1 MAKANYEL
9 KTEGALF
16 ETGRS
21 LRDLNRLYPKPT
33 LMEHY
38 VSSMQF
44 VDPNDVTGQV
54 YPGFEIP
61 LPPLPPQKN

>member
-1 MAKANYEL
+1 
-9 KTEGALF
+9 
-16 ETGRS
+16 
-21 LRDLNRLYPKPT
+21 
-33 LMEHY
+33 MEHY

-61 LPPLPPQKN
+61 LPPLPPQKKLGGKTFRI

>member
-1 MAKANYEL
+1 
-9 KTEGALF
+9 
-16 ETGRS
+16 
-21 LRDLNRLYPKPT
+21 
-33 LMEHY
+33 MEHY